1 MYVREALI
9 GSSLRYAF
17 SCGREWSNCRALLD
31 KRLRTLVRLTRT
43 LLLQVAYNG
52 REQGVR

>member
-31 KRLRTLVRLTRT
+31 KRLRTLVHLTRT
-43 LLLQVAYNG
+43 LQVAYNG